1 MNQNNIIKEKK
12 MSFEDKLKELGIE
25 LNSPPSPVANYI
37 PVQQTGNLIYLS
49 GQGPRDKSGN
59 FITGKVGEDITADEA
74 YDLAKNTA
82 INLIS
87 VMKSYLGS
95 LDRIEKIVKV
105 LGMVNSTSDFKDH
118 PKVINGCSDFFVEVF
133 GEKGRHARSAVGMG
147 SLPNNMAV
155 EIEIIVEV
163 K

>member
-1 MNQNNIIKEKK
+1 
-12 MSFEDKLKELGIE
+12 MSSENKLKELGIE

-49 GQGPRDKSGN
+49 GQGPRDISGN
-59 FITGKVGEDITADEA
+59 FITGKVGEDISADEA

-118 PKVINGCSDFFVEVF
+118 PKVINGCSDFFVEIF

-155 EIEIIVEV
+155 EIEIIVQV
-163 K
+163 N

>member
-1 MNQNNIIKEKK
+1 
-12 MSFEDKLKELGIE
+12 MSFEEKLKELGIE

-59 FITGKVGEDITADEA
+59 FITGKVGEDISADEA

-105 LGMVNSTSDFKDH
+105 LGMVNSTPDFKDH
-118 PKVINGCSDFFVEVF
+118 PKVINGASDMLVEIL
-133 GEKGRHARSAVGMG
+133 GEKGKHSRFAVGSN
-147 SLPNNMAV
+147 SLPINIAV
-155 EIEIIVEV
+155 EIEAIFILS
-163 K
+163 

>member
-1 MNQNNIIKEKK
+1 
-12 MSFEDKLKELGIE
+12 MSFENKLKELGIE

-49 GQGPRDKSGN
+49 GQGPRDESGN
-59 FITGKVGEDITADEA
+59 FITGKVGEDISAEEA
-74 YDLAKNTA
+74 YELAKNTA

-105 LGMVNSTSDFKDH
+105 LGMVNSTSDFIDH

-155 EIEIIVEV
+155 EIEIIVEIN
-163 K
+163 

>member
-1 MNQNNIIKEKK
+1 

-82 INLIS
+82 INLMANYYTHLGEDI
-87 VMKSYLGS
+87 KSNEYLN
-95 LDRIEKIVKV
+95 LLNLKIK
-105 LGMVNSTSDFKDH
+105 K
-118 PKVINGCSDFFVEVF
+118 
-133 GEKGRHARSAVGMG
+133 
-147 SLPNNMAV
+147 
-155 EIEIIVEV
+155 
-163 K
+163 

>member
-1 MNQNNIIKEKK
+1 
-12 MSFEDKLKELGIE
+12 MSIEEKLKGMGIK
-25 LNSPPSPVANYI
+25 LNAPPTPVANYI

-49 GQGPRDKSGN
+49 GQGPRDESGN
-59 FITGKVGEDITADEA
+59 FITGKVGSEISAEEA
-74 YDLAKNTA
+74 YELSRNTA
-82 INLIS
+82 INLLS
-87 VMKSYLGS
+87 AMNAYLGS
-95 LDRIEKIVKV
+95 LDKVVKIVKV
-105 LGMVNSTSDFKDH
+105 FGMVNAEQNFIDH

-163 K
+163 E

>member
-1 MNQNNIIKEKK
+1 
-12 MSFEDKLKELGIE
+12 MSFEEKLKELGIE

-59 FITGKVGEDITADEA
+59 FITGKVGKDISADEA
-74 YDLAKNTA
+74 YELAKNTA

-105 LGMVNSTSDFKDH
+105 LGMVNSIPDFKDH

-163 K
+163 N

>member
-1 MNQNNIIKEKK
+1 
-12 MSFEDKLKELGIE
+12 MSFENKLKELGIE

-49 GQGPRDKSGN
+49 GQGPRDISGN
-59 FITGKVGEDITADEA
+59 FITGKVGEDISADEA

-118 PKVINGCSDFFVEVF
+118 PKVINGCSDFFVEIS

-155 EIEIIVEV
+155 EIEIIVQV
-163 K
+163 N

>member
-1 MNQNNIIKEKK
+1 

-59 FITGKVGEDITADEA
+59 FITGKVGEDISADEA

>member
-1 MNQNNIIKEKK
+1 

-25 LNSPPSPVANYI
+25 LHSPPSPVANYI
-37 PVQQTGNLIYLS
+37 PVHQTGNLIYLS
-49 GQGPRDKSGN
+49 GQGPRDKSVN

>member
-1 MNQNNIIKEKK
+1 